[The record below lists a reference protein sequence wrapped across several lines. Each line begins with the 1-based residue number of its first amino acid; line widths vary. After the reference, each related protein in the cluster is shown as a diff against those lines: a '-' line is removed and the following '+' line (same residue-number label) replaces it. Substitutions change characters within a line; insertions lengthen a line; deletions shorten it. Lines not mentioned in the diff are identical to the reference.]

1 MKAELHP
8 KGKFRFSA
16 SSPPYHFQ
24 TPFYFGGGGGADTQK
39 AARHLQSASW
49 LALVECKATRIHNWL
64 PLVNML
70 APGTQ

>member
-24 TPFYFGGGGGADTQK
+24 TPFYFGGGGADTQK